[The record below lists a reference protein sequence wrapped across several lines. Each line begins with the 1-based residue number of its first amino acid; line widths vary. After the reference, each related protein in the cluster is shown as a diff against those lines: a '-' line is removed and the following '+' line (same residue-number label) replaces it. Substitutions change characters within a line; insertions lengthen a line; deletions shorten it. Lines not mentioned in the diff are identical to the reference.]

1 MNKKQRQ
8 NLARL
13 LAPRHIAFIGG
24 ADADYAAG
32 QCAASFNGPVW
43 GVNPKRTHLGG
54 QICYPM
60 VKDLPEAPDAV
71 FLATPRDSA
80 MQVLKDLNEMGA
92 GGVACFTAGFGERG
106 EAGKQAEKALVEA
119 AGEVALVGPNC
130 YGVIS
135 YVNDAILWPFAVG
148 AGKFDIGQCEKG
160 IALIMQ
166 SGMIAANLAINQRS
180 APLAYVISAGNQAML
195 AIEDYIDILAD
206 DPKVSAIGI
215 YMEGIVSIER
225 FAASATKALQ
235 ANKPIVVLKAGHS
248 AIGAQ
253 LTISHTGSLSGADEA
268 HQALFDQLGVVRV
281 DAPEILL
288 ETLKFMAISGTP
300 GGNRIAA
307 FSCSGGD
314 ALMVADYCERKNLA
328 LPQHSKSATA
338 ELTALLPDIATVS
351 NPLDYTTPLW
361 GNTEVMPKVF
371 SAALK
376 DGFDAAIFIQDYFSH
391 NDAPEHIKVDNSSY
405 IADAKS
411 YIGAVNEAGIPAAI
425 CSDLSENID
434 QGSREMMVRLGVT
447 PLQGI
452 DRGLEAIFNAC
463 VYSVNRSR
471 ILKNKHKKSL
481 RVIQTTGSS
490 AGLDQGKVRLLNARL
505 LNARLL
511 NARLLNEWDSKQQL
525 KAFGLSVPEGAL
537 IAVDALAGGPDIA
550 EKIAGKTGYPV
561 AVKLVSEQL
570 THKSDVG
577 AVALNLQTKH
587 DVEQGLAKIN
597 AAIKSSNI
605 DCEIQGY
612 LIESMVENVIHE
624 LLVGVKQDPQFG
636 LVMVIAS
643 GGVWVEL
650 IKDAQTLLLP
660 TNENTVK
667 HVLSNLKCYP
677 LLRGYRGRPECDIDA
692 LVKTILGLAE
702 FAEANADSLIE
713 MDINPLMVLP
723 DGAVVADALLR
734 VTA

>member
-54 QICYPM
+54 QICYPSTR
-60 VKDLPEAPDAV
+60 DLPEAPDAV
-71 FLATPRDSA
+71 FLAIPREA
-80 MQVLKDLNEMGA
+80 TIQALKDLNEMGT
-92 GGVACFTAGFGERG
+92 GGVACFTAGFGELG
-106 EAGKQAEKALVEA
+106 EVGKQAEKALVAA

-135 YVNDAILWPFAVG
+135 YVNDAILWPFAAG
-148 AGKFDIGQCEKG
+148 AGKFGVGKCEKG

-195 AIEDYIDILAD
+195 AIEDYIDMLVD

-215 YMEGIVSIER
+215 YMEGIVSVER

-235 ANKPIVVLKAGHS
+235 ANKPIVVLKAGRS

-253 LTISHTGSLSGADEA
+253 LTVSHTGSLSGADEA

-281 DAPEILL
+281 DAPETLL
-288 ETLKFMAISGTP
+288 ETLKFMAISGMP
-300 GGNRIAA
+300 SGNRIAA

-314 ALMVADYCERKNLA
+314 ALMVADYCERKNLE

-338 ELTALLPDIATVS
+338 KLTALLPDIATVS

-391 NDAPEHIKVDNSSY
+391 DDATEHIQVDNSSY
-405 IADAKS
+405 VADAKS

-434 QGSREMMVRLGVT
+434 QGSREMMVRFGVT

-452 DRGLEAIFNAC
+452 DRGLDAIFNAC

-481 RVIQTTGSS
+481 RVIQATGSS
-490 AGLDQGKVRLLNARL
+490 AGLDQGKV
-505 LNARLL
+505 RLL

-537 IAVDALAGGPDIA
+537 IAVDTLADGPDIA
-550 EKIAGKTGYPV
+550 EKIGFPV
-561 AVKLVSEQL
+561 AIKLVSEQL
-570 THKSDVG
+570 THKSDVDV
-577 AVALNLQTKH
+577 VALNLKTKH
-587 DVEQGLAKIN
+587 DVERGLAKIN
-597 AAIKSSNI
+597 TAIKSSNI

-667 HVLSNLKCYP
+667 HVLSNLKCCP
-677 LLRGYRGRPECDIDA
+677 LLRGYRGRPKCDMDS
-692 LVKTILGLAE
+692 LVKTIIGLAE
-702 FAEANADSLIE
+702 FAEANADRLIE

-723 DGAVVADALLR
+723 DGAVAADALLR
-734 VTA
+734 ITA